1 MRGTLKISNF
11 IFFFIIKIKEKMT
24 SKGAINVE
32 TLIVNAKREKQQT
45 IIKYFLIFVIFC
57 SSEILKNNIWLEV
70 KKYLLEN
77 QSRVQK
83 F

>member
-32 TLIVNAKREKQQT
+32 TLIVNAKREKQQI
-45 IIKYFLIFVIFC
+45 IIKYFLIFARFC
-57 SSEILKNNIWLEV
+57 SSEIF
-70 KKYLLEN
+70 KK
-77 QSRVQK
+77 
-83 F
+83 

>member
-1 MRGTLKISNF
+1 
-11 IFFFIIKIKEKMT
+11 MT

-32 TLIVNAKREKQQT
+32 TLIVNAKREKQQ
-45 IIKYFLIFVIFC
+45 IIVKYFLIFVDSVPLKF
-57 SSEILKNNIWLEV
+57 LKNNIWLEV

>member
-1 MRGTLKISNF
+1 MRGTLKIFDF
-11 IFFFIIKIKEKMT
+11 IFFFIIKIKKEMT

-57 SSEILKNNIWLEV
+57 SSEI
-70 KKYLLEN
+70 
-77 QSRVQK
+77 

>member
-1 MRGTLKISNF
+1 
-11 IFFFIIKIKEKMT
+11 MT
-24 SKGAINVE
+24 SKGAINVD
-32 TLIVNAKREKQQT
+32 TLIVNAKTEKQQI
-45 IIKYFLIFVIFC
+45 IIKYFLIFIRFC